1 MSMTLKEATG
11 TRATGDDETHPELA
25 ASVDN
30 TVDLEQAFVD
40 EAGLNWPF
48 NPTCEPECE
57 GDTDV
62 PAPDAVEGEEHNL
75 VDPRW
80 ADLEKFL

>member
-1 MSMTLKEATG
+1 M
-11 TRATGDDETHPELA
+11 
-25 ASVDN
+25 
-30 TVDLEQAFVD
+30 
-40 EAGLNWPF
+40 NWPF
-48 NPTCEPECE
+48 NPTCQPECE

-62 PAPDAVEGEEHNL
+62 PAPDAVEGEENNL

>member
-1 MSMTLKEATG
+1 MCI
-11 TRATGDDETHPELA
+11 RDR
-25 ASVDN
+25 
-30 TVDLEQAFVD
+30 
-40 EAGLNWPF
+40 F
-48 NPTCEPECE
+48 NPTCQPECE

-62 PAPDAVEGEEHNL
+62 PAPDAVEGEENNL